1 MHSSLGILA
10 LINPDYNY
18 LMSAANNQEEMY
30 IYQYYCNKS
39 NISYLRL

>member
-18 LMSAANNQEEMY
+18 LMSANNQEEMC
-30 IYQYYCNKS
+30 IPV
-39 NISYLRL
+39 LL